1 MTNNFAVAV
10 LPFTEAVLRIDFS
23 GAILRTQ
30 KPPTFDRQV
39 SISSPDY
46 TDLPAAQGRSAQGK
60 MPKTPPKGPSDD
72 DRKALAMRTGD
83 KSIYKFYFRSIGV
96 RWFMTF
102 VATTIAGTFCSH
114 FSRKLIR
121 EADDSNSSN
130 GKQRSGSSSGLAV
143 AEHICHCISQSSRC

>member
-1 MTNNFAVAV
+1 MTNNFAVAI
-10 LPFTEAVLRIDFS
+10 LTFTDAVLRIDFS

-30 KPPTFDRQV
+30 KPPTFDRHV

-46 TDLPAAQGRSAQGK
+46 TNLPAAQGRLVQGK
-60 MPKTPPKGPSDD
+60 KPKTPPKGPSDD

-114 FSRKLIR
+114 FSRK
-121 EADDSNSSN
+121 SNWKVNYPTITNSN
-130 GKQRSGSSSGLAV
+130 PNRGLA
-143 AEHICHCISQSSRC
+143 STMD